1 MAGSSSDDYKLE
13 MAFSRG
19 LTPGW
24 LRGVNH
30 QQLVHARFG
39 TKRGPQLGLIQ
50 RVGPDYVE
58 LDAFQ
63 CPLRAGDG
71 VVFEATPEQG
81 GRIWEVRGRQLF
93 FERGKLDFKKILPG
107 TRVWKT
113 SDPQLERELRR
124 TFEGP
129 LPRPKR
135 AVTLIVTGQAG
146 APLVVEA
153 EGRRVTSAMPLQVA
167 EKRPLTTETLRAQLG
182 RLGDTDFELGALD
195 NRLVGE
201 VILPVS
207 ELNRLRR
214 ELMLLLGGSGLP
226 AATGRKPRTSVLA
239 RVLPERRPLTLAR
252 PRLVV
257 LCRTLEQVRAAL
269 AEEVRTI
276 YADFE
281 DIRRYAEAVRLAREK
296 PGTEIVLATPRIQK
310 PGEDGFFKVIAGAQA
325 DAVLIR
331 NLGALE
337 FFPGRKIGDF
347 SLNVAN
353 PLTAELLM
361 GAGLER
367 VTVSYDLNAQQ
378 VLDLLRTASP
388 QWFEVTIHQHLPMFH
403 MDYCVFAAYL
413 STGTDSTNCGR
424 PCDQHRLRLRD
435 RVGVEHPVLADVG
448 CRNTVYHARA
458 QSGAAFVRG
467 FVEAGAR
474 VFRVELFD
482 EDAAQSRLTIQS
494 YRDLLAGKIT
504 AEDLARRLRIV
515 NQLGVTSGT
524 LTVLG

>member
-1 MAGSSSDDYKLE
+1 MAEQSSDDYKLE

-30 QQLVHARFG
+30 QRLVHARFG
-39 TKRGPQLGLIQ
+39 TKRGPLLGVVQ
-50 RVGPDYVE
+50 RVGYDHVE

-71 VVFEATPEQG
+71 VVFEAQPEQG

-93 FERGKLDFKKILPG
+93 FERGKLDFARIRPG
-107 TRVWKT
+107 TQVWKT

-124 TFEGP
+124 TFEGNI
-129 LPRPKR
+129 PRPKR
-135 AVTLIVTGQAG
+135 ALKLIVAG
-146 APLVVEA
+146 KVGESLVLEA
-153 EGRRVTSAMPLQVA
+153 EGCRVSSIMPLQAA
-167 EKRPLTTETLRAQLG
+167 EKRPLTGDSLRAQLG
-182 RLGDTDFELGALD
+182 RLGDTEFELGALE

-214 ELMLLLGGSGLP
+214 ELVGQLQE
-226 AATGRKPRTSVLA
+226 TGDRSQKTEARKSVLA
-239 RVLPERRPLTLAR
+239 KMLPERKAQTLVA

-257 LCRTLEQVRAAL
+257 LCRTLEQVGAAL
-269 AEEVRTI
+269 AEDVRTI

-281 DIRRYAEAVRLAREK
+281 DIRRYGEAVRLVRAK
-296 PGTEIVLATPRIQK
+296 PGVEIVLATPRILK
-310 PGEDGFFKVIAGAQA
+310 PGEEGFLKTIATVTA
-325 DAVLIR
+325 DAVLVR

-361 GAGLER
+361 GTGLER
-367 VTVSYDLNAQQ
+367 VTISYDLNAQQ
-378 VLDLLRTASP
+378 VLDLLRAASP

-413 STGTDSTNCGR
+413 SAGTDYTNCGR
-424 PCDQHRLRLRD
+424 PCDHHRIRLRD

-458 QSGAAFVRG
+458 QSGAAYVREFVS
-467 FVEAGAR
+467 AGAR
-474 VFRVELFD
+474 VFRIELLD
-482 EDAAQSRLTIQS
+482 EDAAQTRLTVQS
-494 YRDLLAGKIT
+494 YRDLLAGKVT
-504 AEDLARRLRIV
+504 TDDLARRLRIV

>member
-1 MAGSSSDDYKLE
+1 VNDDQYQLE
-13 MAFSRG
+13 MVFSRG
-19 LTPGW
+19 FTPGW

-30 QQLVHARFG
+30 QRLVHARFG
-39 TKRGPQLGLIQ
+39 TKRGPLLGVVQ
-50 RVGPDYVE
+50 RVGYDHVE
-58 LDAFQ
+58 LAGFQ
-63 CPLRAGDG
+63 CPIRAGDG
-71 VVFEATPEQG
+71 VLFESAPEQG

-93 FERGKLDFKKILPG
+93 FERGKIDFKQLLPG

-124 TFEGP
+124 TFTGNI
-129 LPRPKR
+129 PRPKR
-135 AVTLIVTGQAG
+135 KLTLIVTGQEG
-146 APLVVEA
+146 TPLVVEA
-153 EGRRVTSAMPLQVA
+153 EGQRVVSTMPLQA
-167 EKRPLTTETLRAQLG
+167 AAKRPLTPETLRAQLG
-182 RLGDTDFELGALD
+182 RLGDTDFELDALE

-214 ELMLLLGGSGLP
+214 ELVGKLQ
-226 AATGRKPRTSVLA
+226 ATEVRSQKTEARRSVLA
-239 RVLPERRPLTLAR
+239 SLRPQRQASVLTP

-269 AEEVRTI
+269 AEDVRTI

-281 DIRRYAEAVRLAREK
+281 DLRRYGDAVRLVRAK
-296 PGTEIVLATPRIQK
+296 PGTEIALATPRVLK
-310 PGEDGFFKVIAGAQA
+310 SGEEGFFKTIVGAQA
-325 DAVLIR
+325 DAVLVR

-337 FFPGRKIGDF
+337 FFSGRKIGDF

-361 GAGLER
+361 RTGLER

-378 VLDLLRTASP
+378 VLDLLGAASP
-388 QWFEVTIHQHLPMFH
+388 LWFEVTIHQHLPMFH

-413 STGTDSTNCGR
+413 STGTDHTNCGR
-424 PCDQHRLRLRD
+424 PCDQHRIQLRD

-458 QSGAAFVRG
+458 QSGAAYVRE
-467 FVEAGAR
+467 FIAAGAR
-474 VFRVELFD
+474 VFRVELLA
-482 EDAAQSRLTIQS
+482 EDLAQARQTVAA
-494 YRDLLAGKIT
+494 YRELLAGKVT
-504 AEDLARRLRIV
+504 AEELGRRLRV
-515 NQLGVTSGT
+515 VSQLGVTSGT